1 VIPGAAFRGQ
11 VALAN
16 SADGGAVHVSYRSIR
31 LRPSDLTIACS
42 NNVVRSGIDRRT
54 IHIKNRTNTRLLC
67 TFDPDV
73 PWLRPDRLTA
83 WLEPRDRVELTIGLM
98 WQNPPPG
105 IHHGAVRVHGGGNT
119 WSVPVNL
126 TVRDQDSL
134 TLERVV
140 IPLGNVAVVCFSVGM
155 LAMMFSWLGMGGVPF
170 SVAWNLIVI
179 GLVARV
185 LLMVVRGGLGH

>member
-1 VIPGAAFRGQ
+1 
-11 VALAN
+11 
-16 SADGGAVHVSYRSIR
+16 
-31 LRPSDLTIACS
+31 
-42 NNVVRSGIDRRT
+42 
-54 IHIKNRTNTRLLC
+54 
-67 TFDPDV
+67 
-73 PWLRPDRLTA
+73 
-83 WLEPRDRVELTIGLM
+83 M
-98 WQNPPPG
+98 
-105 IHHGAVRVHGGGNT
+105 
-119 WSVPVNL
+119 NL